1 MKPRLNQLF
10 DLPFRAV
17 LLRCLDEQRQPLPK
31 TTATGFIR
39 REGADLFL
47 YTCWHVVTG
56 YDRNNLKVS
65 NRLPNRAF
73 IEIRM
78 QDAQSEMPGLTTIGG
93 LQSITIPLYDFDK
106 KPSTPLWLQDSRH
119 IPHPDL
125 NEICVFVP
133 FWHDAVKIRLPGTV
147 RCADLQLTDNAI
159 FPSNTLLVPGDKLY
173 LVGFPYG
180 FSANGSEQ
188 PTPVVLTRYVA
199 SVNVTNRRREILLES
214 AGAPGMSGGPVFVDR
229 GEAIT
234 LFGLYT
240 GLLYPDHVI
249 EQNEKVTA
257 LGTCADLTFCLR
269 GTLEMVETPS
279 EFD

>member
-10 DLPFRAV
+10 DLPFKAV
-17 LLRCLDEQRQPLPK
+17 LLQCLDETLQPLPK

-39 REGADLFL
+39 RERNDLYL

-56 YDRNNLKVS
+56 YNKNDLKVL
-65 NRLPNRAF
+65 RPPKRIFLQ
-73 IEIRM
+73 IQM
-78 QDAQSEMPGLTTIGG
+78 QDAQSRSPGVTSIGG
-93 LQSITIPLYDFDK
+93 LQSVTVPLYDSVELPRK
-106 KPSTPLWLQDSRH
+106 PLWLQDKRH

-125 NEICVFVP
+125 NAINLYVP
-133 FWHDAVKIRLPGTV
+133 FWHDVVKICLPTTI
-147 RCADLQLTDNAI
+147 RCSDLQITDNAI
-159 FPSNTLLVPGDKLY
+159 FPGNTLLVPGDKLY

-180 FSANGSEQ
+180 FSAQGSEQ
-188 PTPVVLTRYVA
+188 PTPVVLTRYAA

-229 GEAIT
+229 GEEIS

-249 EQNEKVTA
+249 EQNEMVTA
-257 LGTCADLTFCLR
+257 LGTCADLTFCLW
-269 GTLEMVETPS
+269 GHLEMVEAPS
-279 EFD
+279 ES